1 MAREERSKGFRCTL
15 PRMREDQVQR
25 VQRWAAE
32 SCALSAV
39 FSDATGKL
47 VLVALRDQAR
57 PAASFSRTVRSAL
70 RKFAIDDTHLKGKWL
85 SLVSAEEAILLCRG
99 SEITIANQPAP
110 VDSSAGDGDVKK
122 VTLR

>member
-1 MAREERSKGFRCTL
+1 
-15 PRMREDQVQR
+15 MREDQVQR

-47 VLVALRDQAR
+47 VLVALRDQTR

-85 SLVSAEEAILLCRG
+85 SLMSAEEAILLCRG
-99 SEITIANQPAP
+99 SEIIANQPAP
-110 VDSSAGDGDVKK
+110 VDSSAGDGDVKI